1 MNFKS
6 WLNDLG
12 RIQKVVNGLKDID
25 AVINGSTNLL
35 TNTSLSALSAS
46 IKGLTADQAILALS
60 TKNLTAE
67 QLNQVLSSASL
78 ISSNNNITLSMAARA
93 LQSTSLLPAEKKLIF
108 EELGL
113 VDSTT
118 HLAVANATCTKEA
131 LLNALATR
139 GIVGAEADAI
149 VSSLG
154 LSSANAGTAVSFK
167 VLSASILSS
176 VKAIGAFL
184 LTNPVGMCI
193 TAAAAIYGLAK
204 AYDALTLSQEEILE
218 KAEEAQSAVDESR
231 TNFNNLESNINNIKD
246 RYAELAQGVKQTS
259 SEIQN
264 LNLTPD
270 EYEEFL
276 SLSNQLADISP
287 TLVSGYDSQGNAI
300 LNLSGDVD
308 TITSSLDDFIEKQ
321 RELAN
326 LEIADRMPDLY
337 AGTNQESKNLN
348 NEIKNLES
356 RNKKLEEYRK
366 NLSSSEYASSIKD
379 AIKSGNLS
387 FSEFDTDTI
396 NQYKSMLDELGI
408 AYRTYS
414 YGIGDTTGTVVL
426 DINASEEEIDKALS
440 SFNDKVSNL
449 SSEYLAS
456 IGDNKAKIA
465 AKQQELNQT
474 WTARM
479 DEMLASISTESSYKM
494 LSDQARNT
502 FQSIFNNLDFG
513 AISSIEG
520 NDTWDGID
528 TWINNNIIAPL
539 NGEGSAAI
547 QAAFSKMF
555 DLQDALDSGTIS
567 VQEYLDGINNQIS
580 NSEVFG
586 SLDENVRNSIQ
597 KSFKYT
603 SQDGATIEDMIS
615 NVKEKISDEMDGAI
629 EGMSLEDLEIAYNIE
644 NKDMTFDQL
653 QSKILQTK
661 KLAETGF
668 DINAR
673 TNLNA
678 YNDVKGS
685 DNGGSYRADYD
696 SYTAMMKEAK
706 DLYDASR
713 TGNETF
719 KAAAKAFSMNGMD
732 DAVNFAENYAQLSK
746 YFTEDSSGLETFVQ
760 DLEKIGKAE
769 WNGKAWV
776 LDMENMQEAADQ
788 LYMPLEM
795 LTVLMEGLQEYGFT
809 NDYFGNMEDGTAHLT
824 DLYKQLAEEKSKL
837 EQMYKDK
844 NAEGT
849 EIQAQEDLVESIQN
863 SIETTKNGIQQ
874 LIDALSSEELDNAY
888 KANKDAIRQLM
899 DEYNKNLEDPSVL
912 GDSFDYVQ
920 ESLKSAIEQISEE
933 YNIPI
938 KFDVDTN
945 KADFDTTLQ
954 DIESRINEYTKI
966 LSDYNA
972 GKIQLDDSD
981 VEQAKESLQLAYE
994 EKQQLTAPAIMSVD
1008 TSQIDSDVADLI
1020 TKLQSVVDTSNQIE
1034 INKAIGADT
1043 SELESDLRST
1053 LADINST
1060 PAEVK
1065 AELGLDE
1072 TNFQVALANI
1082 DATVQ
1087 PGVTLNQSDL
1097 DTITSTISAITPQM
1111 VVQAE
1116 VADEKVNEYAAE
1128 EKESTGKVIW
1138 DNVHDKVDQWI
1149 AQTHEANGTVVWKND
1164 TSRVK
1169 TTFTATGVVTGRY
1182 ADGTAHTLGTAHA
1195 NGTVGMALWNRYF
1208 SSKPGSAYV
1217 KGDWRL
1223 PHDENALVGEL
1234 GAELLVRDGK
1244 ASLIGVNGAEFKG
1257 LKRGD
1262 IIFNHKQV
1270 EALLKYGY
1278 ITGRG
1283 KPIGFTSHAM
1293 GTVNSY
1299 AGGST
1304 GSFGGYQTTKASSAS
1319 SSASTKANT
1328 KAVSENTKSVEDL
1341 KEKFDSYTDWIAKF
1355 IDAFDKQYA
1364 QMERM
1369 ASDLQDSYS
1378 QQNSTINQM
1387 ISLTQKFQSN
1397 YEKMYDTYM
1406 AKAQASGLSATY
1418 QNKVINGEINI
1429 ESITDESLKEKI
1441 SEFEKWY
1448 STAVDLQ
1455 DKVQE
1460 LNVTLKELYNQK
1472 LENIEDDYSRVID
1485 YYDAMTDRYKGI
1497 IEMREA
1503 IGKNAD
1509 GRIIEPFTTALG
1521 GTNFES
1527 YYNSM
1532 MSNTITKLDLLY
1544 KQYNEMNA
1552 ELARMVKNGQIQAYS
1567 DDWYEWQT
1575 KLQEIFQSIDDAKT
1589 QYAEIRDELR
1599 AYHWKGF
1606 NANIDTLDYNIKE
1619 LQDVLDH
1626 LNSNNF
1632 VDELGNIT
1640 EEGDA
1645 NITLI
1650 ATVLDKYKQKL
1661 ADYTTA
1667 VKKLDEELKNGVIN
1681 QEQYTEYVR
1690 EYLDAIRET
1699 SGAIDDYKNQLID
1712 LYKQQIDIEN
1722 DTLQKNISLR
1732 KEALQKKKDYYDYDK
1747 TIRDKNKDI
1756 NALKSQIA
1764 AMEGVTSASGK
1775 AELARLKAQL
1785 AEAEDDLNSTK
1796 IDHQFEMMSTGYDE
1810 LSDKAD
1816 EAYDAVLDSL
1826 TRSTEEQERVINEM
1840 LERIKTSYKDAY
1852 SEIAQTITDAGILL
1866 SEDTQKAIDSIG
1878 TSSGAANASDKAQTA
1893 NSDVSSSST
1902 ANNVKTSID
1911 SSAKTDKNTV
1921 TSISLNK
1928 SSATIAVGGSVK
1940 LTASVSPAGTTNPV
1954 SWSSSNTGVATVSG
1968 GTVTGKKAGT
1978 AKITATCGM
1987 RTATCTVTVKA
1998 ASNSSGNSGGTS
2010 NLKTATNTT
2019 DGHNLRDAA
2028 GYSGKIITSMPKG
2041 STVTLLG
2048 DKKEADGLTWY
2059 KVKYGSQTGW
2069 TSSYYL
2075 KFAKGSKYI
2084 DKEQLAI
2091 INEKGREILVSP
2103 STGTILLPFDSDS
2116 ENGDMVHVHPGDGV
2130 IKHDW
2135 TETLMQMG
2143 RLGVDGFADKVR
2155 SMISI
2160 PEIADITST
2169 EQPNYNFGDY
2179 KVEIYPTQKLDRQ
2192 EIRKISDYCYDDWF
2206 DRAKNDQRAA
2216 GFKHR

>member
-1 MNFKS
+1 M
-6 WLNDLG
+6 
-12 RIQKVVNGLKDID
+12 
-25 AVINGSTNLL
+25 
-35 TNTSLSALSAS
+35 
-46 IKGLTADQAILALS
+46 
-60 TKNLTAE
+60 
-67 QLNQVLSSASL
+67 
-78 ISSNNNITLSMAARA
+78 
-93 LQSTSLLPAEKKLIF
+93 
-108 EELGL
+108 
-113 VDSTT
+113 
-118 HLAVANATCTKEA
+118 
-131 LLNALATR
+131 
-139 GIVGAEADAI
+139 
-149 VSSLG
+149 
-154 LSSANAGTAVSFK
+154 
-167 VLSASILSS
+167 
-176 VKAIGAFL
+176 
-184 LTNPVGMCI
+184 
-193 TAAAAIYGLAK
+193 
-204 AYDALTLSQEEILE
+204 
-218 KAEEAQSAVDESR
+218 
-231 TNFNNLESNINNIKD
+231 KD
-246 RYAELAQGVKQTS
+246 RYAELAQGVKQTGN
-259 SEIQN
+259 EIKN
-264 LNLTPD
+264 INLTPD
-270 EYEEFL
+270 EYDEFL
-276 SLSNQLADISP
+276 SLSNQLADLSP
-287 TLVSGYDSQGNAI
+287 ALVSGYDSQGNAI

-326 LEIADRMPDLY
+326 LEISDNMSDLF
-337 AGTNQESKNLN
+337 AGTLQNSNDIK
-348 NEIKNLES
+348 NEIAILEKQNQNAEKYRQNLEDI
-356 RNKKLEEYRK
+356 KD
-366 NLSSSEYASSIKD
+366 SIKPG
-379 AIKSGNLS
+379 INSFNL
-387 FSEFDTDTI
+387 TDTGSI
-396 NQYKSMLDELGI
+396 DQYRRVLQELGI
-408 AYRTYS
+408 AYREYA
-414 YGIGDTTGTVVL
+414 YGIAADTSTVVF
-426 DINASEEEIDKALS
+426 DINASEEEINKAIS
-440 SFNDKVSNL
+440 SFSDKVSNL
-449 SSEYLAS
+449 SSEYLTS
-456 IGDNKAKIA
+456 IGANQAQIA

-474 WTARM
+474 WTSLS
-479 DEMLASISTESSYKM
+479 DEMFAAISTTGGYKI
-494 LSDQARNT
+494 LSDDMKKS
-502 FQSIFNNLDFG
+502 FQGIFNNIDW
-513 AISSIEG
+513 ASMNVNSWDDAQKWIED
-520 NDTWDGID
+520 NLLNVFNGID
-528 TWINNNIIAPL
+528 K
-539 NGEGSAAI
+539 EYI
-547 QAAFSKMF
+547 QSVFN
-555 DLQDALDSGTIS
+555 DALNWQEMLESGAMS
-567 VQEYLDGINNQIS
+567 VGDY
-580 NSEVFG
+580 
-586 SLDENVRNSIQ
+586 Q
-597 KSFKYT
+597 KSIAYLLGDGGMVEAFGEAKSAVQKAFKYT
-603 SQDGATIEDMIS
+603 SQDGATIEDMIG

-629 EGMSLEDLEIAYNIE
+629 ENLSLEDLELAYNISS
-644 NKDMTFDQL
+644 DGSMTFDEL
-653 QSKILQTK
+653 QKKIEQTK
-661 KLAETGF
+661 QLASEGF

-673 TNLNA
+673 TNLEN
-678 YNDVKGS
+678 YNTVKSS
-685 DNGGSYRADYD
+685 DNEGSYRADYD

-732 DAVNFAENYAQLSK
+732 DAKDFAENYAQLNK
-746 YFTEDSSGLETFVQ
+746 YFTEDSSGLQQFVT
-760 DLEKIGKAE
+760 DLSKLTDSEGQKFATWSDDTKSWSINLEHA
-769 WNGKAWV
+769 
-776 LDMENMQEAADQ
+776 QEAANQ

-795 LTVLMEGLQEYGFT
+795 LNVLMEGLREYGFT
-809 NDYFGNMEDGTAHLT
+809 NDYFGNMEDGTARLT
-824 DLYKQLAEEKSKL
+824 DLYKQLAEAQSKL
-837 EQMYKDK
+837 DQMYEDD

-849 EIQAQEDLVESIQN
+849 EIKAQEDLVKSINN
-863 SIETTKNGIQQ
+863 SIDTTKAGIQQ
-874 LIDALSSEELDNAY
+874 LIDSLSSEELNNAY
-888 KANKDAIRQLM
+888 QANKDAIQQLM

-981 VEQAKESLQLAYE
+981 VEQAKESLKSAYE

-1244 ASLIGVNGAEFKG
+1244 ASLIGINGAEFKG
-1257 LKRGD
+1257 LKKND
-1262 IIFNHKQV
+1262 ILFNHKQT
-1270 EALLKYGY
+1270 EALLRYGY

-1283 KPIGFTSHAM
+1283 KPIGFTSHVM

-1304 GSFGGYQTTKASSAS
+1304 GSFGGYQTTKNSSAS
-1319 SSASTKANT
+1319 GKSSTGAATATKANT
-1328 KAVSENTKSVEDL
+1328 KAVSDNTKSVDDL
-1341 KEKFDSYTDWIAKF
+1341 KEKFDSYNDWIAKF
-1355 IDAFDKQYA
+1355 INAFDKQYA

-1369 ASDLQDSYS
+1369 ANDLQDSYK
-1378 QQNSTINQM
+1378 QQNATINQM

-1397 YEKMYDTYM
+1397 YEKMYDEYM
-1406 AKAQASGLSATY
+1406 NKAYASGLSPSY
-1418 QNKVINGEINI
+1418 QKKVIDGAINI

-1448 STAVDLQ
+1448 SAAADLQ
-1455 DKVQE
+1455 DKIQD

-1485 YYDAMTDRYKGI
+1485 YYDAMTERYKGI

-1552 ELARMVKNGQIQAYS
+1552 ELTRMVKNGQIRAYS

-1599 AYHWKGF
+1599 AYHWEGF
-1606 NANIDTLDYNIKE
+1606 NANIETLDYNIQE
-1619 LQDVLDH
+1619 LKDVLDH
-1626 LNSNNF
+1626 LNSDNF

-1645 NITLI
+1645 NISLI

-1712 LYKQQIDIEN
+1712 LYKQQIEIEN

-1747 TIRDKNKDI
+1747 TIQSKNKDI
-1756 NALKSQIA
+1756 NALKAQIA

-1785 AEAEDDLNSTK
+1785 AEAEDDLDSTK
-1796 IDHQFEMMSTGYDE
+1796 MDHQFETMSAGYDE
-1810 LSDKAD
+1810 LSDKAN
-1816 EAYDAVLDSL
+1816 EAYDAVLESL

-1840 LERIKTSYKDAY
+1840 LERIKTSYKEAY
-1852 SEIAQTITDAGILL
+1852 TEIAQTVTDAGILL
-1866 SEDTQKAIDSIG
+1866 TEDTQKAIDSIG

-1987 RTATCTVTVKA
+1987 RTATCTITVKA
-1998 ASNSSGNSGGTS
+1998 TTTSSGGSSNTSTS

-2028 GYSGKIITSMPKG
+2028 GYSGNIITSMPKG

-2059 KVKYGSQTGW
+2059 KVKYGNKTGW

-2075 KFAKGSKYI
+2075 KFAKGVK
-2084 DKEQLAI
+2084 DLKKRVLALT
-2091 INEKGREILVSP
+2091 NEEGPEMVISPLNGQVLYPYEDGIMMNLNKG
-2103 STGTILLPFDSDS
+2103 DS
-2116 ENGDMVHVHPGDGV
+2116 V
-2130 IKHDW
+2130 IKKDFADNV
-2135 TETLMQMG
+2135 MDVG
-2143 RLGVDGFADKVR
+2143 KIGVDGLVAKTV
-2155 SMISI
+2155 
-2160 PEIADITST
+2160 ANVKNLTTSGGD
-2169 EQPNYNFGDY
+2169 EYRFGDY
-2179 KVEIYPTQKLDRQ
+2179 NVSIYPTQKLDRKDM
-2192 EIRKISDYCYDDWF
+2192 EKIGDYCYADWTK
-2206 DRAKNDQRAA
+2206 RAKKDVSYFGGR
-2216 GFKHR
+2216 KIK

>member
-1 MNFKS
+1 M
-6 WLNDLG
+6 
-12 RIQKVVNGLKDID
+12 
-25 AVINGSTNLL
+25 
-35 TNTSLSALSAS
+35 
-46 IKGLTADQAILALS
+46 
-60 TKNLTAE
+60 AE
-67 QLNQVLSSASL
+67 QFGNVDKNIIALAEDVANGKRGIGDLDEAFSSASK
-78 ISSNNNITLSMAARA
+78 S
-93 LQSTSLLPAEKKLIF
+93 
-108 EELGL
+108 
-113 VDSTT
+113 
-118 HLAVANATCTKEA
+118 
-131 LLNALATR
+131 
-139 GIVGAEADAI
+139 
-149 VSSLG
+149 
-154 LSSANAGTAVSFK
+154 SSAFGATLKSVAANVAIAFAVD
-167 VLSASILSS
+167 I
-176 VKAIGAFL
+176 AIQ
-184 LTNPVGMCI
+184 
-193 TAAAAIYGLAK
+193 GLIKLAD
-204 AYDALTLSQEEILE
+204 YIIVTREEI
-218 KAEEAQSAVDESR
+218 EEAAQAAQSAVNSARE
-231 TNFNNLESNINNIKD
+231 NFNNIESTVSSVKD
-246 RYAELAQGVKQTS
+246 RYAELAQGVKQTGN
-259 SEIQN
+259 EIKN
-264 LNLTPD
+264 INLTPD
-270 EYEEFL
+270 EYDEFL
-276 SLSNQLADISP
+276 SLSNQLADLSP
-287 TLVSGYDSQGNAI
+287 ALVSGYDSQGNAI

-326 LEIADRMPDLY
+326 LEIAENMPDLF
-337 AGTNQESKNLN
+337 AGTLQDSNDIK
-348 NEIKNLES
+348 NEITRLEKQNQNIEIYNQNLEDI
-356 RNKKLEEYRK
+356 K
-366 NLSSSEYASSIKD
+366 NS
-379 AIKSGNLS
+379 IKSGNKS
-387 FSEFDTDTI
+387 FNLTDTGLI
-396 NQYKSMLDELGI
+396 SQYRDVLQELGI
-408 AYRTYS
+408 AYREYA
-414 YGIGDTTGTVVL
+414 YGIDADTSTVVF
-426 DINASEEEIDKALS
+426 DINASEEEINKAIS
-440 SFNDKVSNL
+440 SFSDKVSNL
-449 SSEYLAS
+449 SSEYLTS
-456 IGDNKAKIA
+456 IGTNQAKIA

-474 WTARM
+474 WTSLS
-479 DEMLASISTESSYKM
+479 DEMFAAISTTGGYKI
-494 LSDQARNT
+494 LSDDMKKS
-502 FQSIFNNLDFG
+502 FQGIFNNIDW
-513 AISSIEG
+513 ASMNVNSWDDAQKWIED
-520 NDTWDGID
+520 NLLNVFNGID
-528 TWINNNIIAPL
+528 K
-539 NGEGSAAI
+539 EYI
-547 QAAFSKMF
+547 QSVFN
-555 DLQDALDSGTIS
+555 DALNWQEMLESGAMS
-567 VQEYLDGINNQIS
+567 VGDY
-580 NSEVFG
+580 
-586 SLDENVRNSIQ
+586 Q
-597 KSFKYT
+597 KSIAYLLGDGGMVEAFGEAKSAVQKAFKYT
-603 SQDGATIEDMIS
+603 SQDGATIEDMIG

-629 EGMSLEDLEIAYNIE
+629 ESMSLEDLEIAYNIE

-788 LYMPLEM
+788 LYMPLEL
-795 LTVLMEGLQEYGFT
+795 LTVLMQGLQEYDFT
-809 NDYFGNMEDGTAHLT
+809 DDYFGNIDDAGSHITELYDELSREEAKLADMQSRLANGDTSVTKSAIDAQT
-824 DLYKQLAEEKSKL
+824 DKVNNLKNSIDTTIEGVDQLFKALSVDELSTEYEQAESVGKSLAEQWKNLQENTEISSDAKDWIEQKLKSQIDALSDEYGIKINLDTGEVTHSLDEVKSKL
-837 EQMYKDK
+837 EAAKTAVD
-844 NAEGT
+844 N
-849 EIQAQEDLVESIQN
+849 LR
-863 SIETTKNGIQQ
+863 
-874 LIDALSSEELDNAY
+874 SSD
-888 KANKDAIRQLM
+888 
-899 DEYNKNLEDPSVL
+899 
-912 GDSFDYVQ
+912 
-920 ESLKSAIEQISEE
+920 
-933 YNIPI
+933 
-938 KFDVDTN
+938 
-945 KADFDTTLQ
+945 
-954 DIESRINEYTKI
+954 
-966 LSDYNA
+966 
-972 GKIQLDDSD
+972 GKLNLDDSD
-981 VEQAKESLQLAYE
+981 VQAAINDYRDL
-994 EKQQLTAPAIMSVD
+994 KQQQFELTKPTIMSVD
-1008 TSQIDSDVADLI
+1008 TSNATAETEDVI
-1020 TKLQSVVDTSNQIE
+1020 TKLQRAVELSNQIDTDKE
-1034 INKAIGADT
+1034 LNLDT
-1043 SELESDLRST
+1043 SEAEKELNNIFGELNGDKPAEIMAKLNIEGTTPDEILSSIKGAGTIEIPAELQKVQQLEIDDQQANVTFNITNKDELEEAKATLESLPPNT
-1053 LADINST
+1053 QANVTINT
-1060 PAEVK
+1060 DNVVVAQE
-1065 AELGLDE
+1065 AAQLM
-1072 TNFQVALANI
+1072 TNFPDANATINLKGAPFALVIAGKITDALNGIPDIETTI
-1082 DATVQ
+1082 DADNLASKKISTVKQ
-1087 PGVTLNQSDL
+1087 ELNNL
-1097 DTITSTISAITPQM
+1097 D
-1111 VVQAE
+1111 
-1116 VADEKVNEYAAE
+1116 
-1128 EKESTGKVIW
+1128 GK
-1138 DNVHDKVDQWI
+1138 
-1149 AQTHEANGTVVWKND
+1149 
-1164 TSRVK
+1164 
-1169 TTFTATGVVTGRY
+1169 TATTYINTVRRTTTVGSRASV
-1182 ADGTAHTLGTAHA
+1182 DGTAHALGTAHA

-1244 ASLIGVNGAEFKG
+1244 ASLIGINGAEFKG
-1257 LKRGD
+1257 LKKND
-1262 IIFNHKQV
+1262 ILFNHKQT
-1270 EALLKYGY
+1270 EALLRYGY

-1283 KPIGFTSHAM
+1283 KPIGFTSHVM

-1304 GSFGGYQTTKASSAS
+1304 GSFGGYQTTKTS
-1319 SSASTKANT
+1319 SSSQSSSGTTTATKANT
-1328 KAVSENTKSVEDL
+1328 KAVSANTKSVDDL
-1341 KEKFDSYTDWIAKF
+1341 KEKFDSYNDWIAKF
-1355 IDAFDKQYA
+1355 IQAFDKQYA

-1369 ASDLQDSYS
+1369 ANDLQDSYK
-1378 QQNSTINQM
+1378 QQNATINQM

-1397 YEKMYDTYM
+1397 YEKMYDEYM
-1406 AKAQASGLSATY
+1406 NKAYASGLSPSY
-1418 QNKVINGEINI
+1418 QKKVIDGAINI

-1448 STAVDLQ
+1448 SAAADLQ
-1455 DKVQE
+1455 NKIQD

-1485 YYDAMTDRYKGI
+1485 YYDAMTERYKGI

-1552 ELARMVKNGQIQAYS
+1552 ELTRMVKNGQIRAYS

-1589 QYAEIRDELR
+1589 QYAEIRDEVR

-1606 NANIDTLDYNIKE
+1606 NANIETLDYNIKE

-1626 LNSNNF
+1626 LNSDNF

-1775 AELARLKAQL
+1775 VELARLKAQL

-1866 SEDTQKAIDSIG
+1866 SKDTQKAIDSIG

-1987 RTATCTVTVKA
+1987 RTATCTITVKA
-1998 ASNSSGNSGGTS
+1998 TTTSSGGSSNTSTS

-2028 GYSGKIITSMPKG
+2028 GYSGNIITSMPKG

-2059 KVKYGSQTGW
+2059 KVKYGNKTGW

-2075 KFAKGSKYI
+2075 KFAKGVK
-2084 DKEQLAI
+2084 DLKKRVLALT
-2091 INEKGREILVSP
+2091 NEEGPEMVISPLNGQVLYPYEDGIMMNLNKG
-2103 STGTILLPFDSDS
+2103 DS
-2116 ENGDMVHVHPGDGV
+2116 V
-2130 IKHDW
+2130 IKKDFADNV
-2135 TETLMQMG
+2135 MDVG
-2143 RLGVDGFADKVR
+2143 KIGVDGLVAKTVSNVKNLTTSGGNEYNYGDLA
-2155 SMISI
+2155 IS
-2160 PEIADITST
+2160 
-2169 EQPNYNFGDY
+2169 
-2179 KVEIYPTQKLDRQ
+2179 IYPTQKLDRQ
-2192 EIRKISDYCYDDWF
+2192 EMDNIGDFCYDYWTKRAKKDVSYFGGRKI
-2206 DRAKNDQRAA
+2206 K
-2216 GFKHR
+2216 

>member
-1 MNFKS
+1 MFDSGKS
-6 WLNDLG
+6 NLSIYEDIVKQFNELDLG
-12 RIQKVVNGLKDID
+12 SGEFSHDGILDWDSIKNSINGCNDTAIAYFKTLDDGTGIIDNQAASMKGLTSYIKQSDEAFAAFSKAFTNVLLNVGASLAISAVTQTVLSCVTANDKLAESASKLGSEFESTKSEISDYESQISSLYETINSPSSSIEEVTDARQQLLSLQDEMIAKYGDEAGAVEIITAAINGQTD
-25 AVINGSTNLL
+25 AVDGLSSSLSKLTSLEWEETLNAFNSNEGLGIFDKIGSAFNNFVHGSQNNAETMLKEMENASIEINVSQWNQDFLKQIKNLSGV
-35 TNTSLSALSAS
+35 TASVNNTSLFDDGTATIQLKGNLNDIYDSLLNIQSVASNLGFDKTVNQVGQLASSSKATLDQYKDFYDNYVLNEQVLPNYADVFNEINTAYDQYLSAF
-46 IKGLTADQAILALS
+46 
-60 TKNLTAE
+60 
-67 QLNQVLSSASL
+67 ASG
-78 ISSNNNITLSMAARA
+78 NN
-93 LQSTSLLPAEKKLIF
+93 
-108 EELGL
+108 
-113 VDSTT
+113 
-118 HLAVANATCTKEA
+118 
-131 LLNALATR
+131 
-139 GIVGAEADAI
+139 
-149 VSSLG
+149 
-154 LSSANAGTAVSFK
+154 
-167 VLSASILSS
+167 
-176 VKAIGAFL
+176 
-184 LTNPVGMCI
+184 
-193 TAAAAIYGLAK
+193 
-204 AYDALTLSQEEILE
+204 EEI
-218 KAEEAQSAVDESR
+218 Q
-231 TNFNNLESNINNIKD
+231 
-246 RYAELAQGVKQTS
+246 
-259 SEIQN
+259 
-264 LNLTPD
+264 
-270 EYEEFL
+270 
-276 SLSNQLADISP
+276 
-287 TLVSGYDSQGNAI
+287 NAI
-300 LNLSGDVD
+300 LNYSSILKEGVDSAFSNGDTSVANYLSDLYPEMESIVAQWTLPLKFEDNTDGLRDQITEILSGLEGMTSEEILGLNMDVATD
-308 TITSSLDDFIEKQ
+308 KQ
-321 RELAN
+321 KQSWHELTN
-326 LEIADRMPDLY
+326 LA
-337 AGTNQESKNLN
+337 
-348 NEIKNLES
+348 
-356 RNKKLEEYRK
+356 EEYSVSLEGL
-366 NLSSSEYASSIKD
+366 LSILEDVGAVNSE
-379 AIKSGNLS
+379 
-387 FSEFDTDTI
+387 
-396 NQYKSMLDELGI
+396 
-408 AYRTYS
+408 S
-414 YGIGDTTGTVVL
+414 Y
-426 DINASEEEIDKALS
+426 
-440 SFNDKVSNL
+440 
-449 SSEYLAS
+449 
-456 IGDNKAKIA
+456 
-465 AKQQELNQT
+465 QQLV
-474 WTARM
+474 
-479 DEMLASISTESSYKM
+479 DL
-494 LSDQARNT
+494 
-502 FQSIFNNLDFG
+502 FG
-513 AISSIEG
+513 ADNISKLSP
-520 NDTWDGID
+520 D
-528 TWINNNIIAPL
+528 
-539 NGEGSAAI
+539 
-547 QAAFSKMF
+547 
-555 DLQDALDSGTIS
+555 
-567 VQEYLDGINNQIS
+567 
-580 NSEVFG
+580 
-586 SLDENVRNSIQ
+586 
-597 KSFKYT
+597 
-603 SQDGATIEDMIS
+603 
-615 NVKEKISDEMDGAI
+615 
-629 EGMSLEDLEIAYNIE
+629 DLEIAYTIE
-644 NKDMTFDQL
+644 NIGNMTFENLED
-653 QSKILQTK
+653 KIFQIK

-678 YNDVKGS
+678 YNDVKDS

-706 DLYDASR
+706 ELYDASR

-732 DAVNFAENYAQLSK
+732 DAKDFAENYAQLNK
-746 YFTEDSSGLETFVQ
+746 YFTEDSSGLQQFVT
-760 DLEKIGKAE
+760 DLSKLTDSEDQKFATWSDDTKSWSINLEHA
-769 WNGKAWV
+769 
-776 LDMENMQEAADQ
+776 QEAANQ

-795 LTVLMEGLQEYGFT
+795 LNVLMEGLREYGFT
-809 NDYFGNMEDGTAHLT
+809 NDYFGNMEDGTARLT
-824 DLYKQLAEEKSKL
+824 DLYKQLAEAQSKL
-837 EQMYKDK
+837 DQMYEDD

-849 EIQAQEDLVESIQN
+849 EIKAQEDLVKSINN
-863 SIETTKNGIQQ
+863 SIDTTKAGIQQ
-874 LIDALSSEELDNAY
+874 LIDSLSSEELNNAY
-888 KANKDAIRQLM
+888 QANKDAIQQLM

-981 VEQAKESLQLAYE
+981 VEQAKESLKSAYE

-1053 LADINST
+1053 LANINST

-1072 TNFQVALANI
+1072 TNFQTALANI
-1082 DATVQ
+1082 NASVQ
-1087 PGVTLNQSDL
+1087 PGVTLNQTDL

-1128 EKESTGKVIW
+1128 EKESSGKVIW
-1138 DNVHDKVDQWI
+1138 DNVHDNVDRWI
-1149 AQTHEANGTVVWKND
+1149 AQNHEASGTVVWKND

-1169 TTFTATGVVTGRY
+1169 TTFTATGVVVPQR
-1182 ADGTAHTLGTAHA
+1182 ANGTAHALGTAHA
-1195 NGTVGMALWNRYF
+1195 NGAVGMALWNHYF

-1328 KAVSENTKSVEDL
+1328 KAVSENTKSVDDL
-1341 KEKFDSYTDWIAKF
+1341 KEKFDSYNDWIAKF
-1355 IDAFDKQYA
+1355 IDAFDRQYA

-1369 ASDLQDSYS
+1369 ANDLQDSYK

-1387 ISLTQKFQSN
+1387 ISLTQKFQAN
-1397 YEKMYDTYM
+1397 YEKMYDEYM
-1406 AKAQASGLSATY
+1406 NKAYASGLSPSY
-1418 QNKVINGEINI
+1418 QKKIIDGTINI

-1448 STAVDLQ
+1448 SAAADLQ
-1455 DKVQE
+1455 DKIQD
-1460 LNVTLKELYNQK
+1460 LNVTLKDLYNQK
-1472 LENIEDDYSRVID
+1472 LSNIDDDFSRIID
-1485 YYDAMTDRYKGI
+1485 YYDTMTDRYRGI
-1497 IEMREA
+1497 IEMRKT
-1503 IGKNAD
+1503 IGMNAD
-1509 GRIIEPFTTALG
+1509 GKIIEPFINKEGSASI
-1521 GTNFES
+1521 EA
-1527 YYNSM
+1527 YYNAAL
-1532 MSNTITKLDLLY
+1532 SNTITTIDLLY

-1552 ELARMVKNGQIQAYS
+1552 ELTRMVKNGQIQAYS
-1567 DDWYEWQT
+1567 DDWYEWKT
-1575 KLQEIFQSIDDAKT
+1575 KLQQIYQSIDDAKI
-1589 QYAEIRDELR
+1589 QYKELTDELR
-1599 AYHWKGF
+1599 AYHWEGF
-1606 NANIDTLDYNIKE
+1606 NANIEAIDYSIQE
-1619 LQDVLDH
+1619 LKDVMGH
-1626 LNSNNF
+1626 LNSDNF

-1645 NITLI
+1645 NIALI

-1667 VKKLDEELKNGVIN
+1667 IKKLDEELENGVIN
-1681 QEQYTEYVR
+1681 QEQYTEYTR

-1699 SGAIDDYKNQLID
+1699 SNAIDDYKNQLID
-1712 LYKQQIDIEN
+1712 LYKQQLEIEN
-1722 DTLQKNISLR
+1722 ETLQKNISLR

-1756 NALKSQIA
+1756 NALKAQIA

-1775 AELARLKAQL
+1775 AELARLKSQL
-1785 AEAEDDLNSTK
+1785 AEAEGDLDSTK
-1796 IDHQFEMMSTGYDE
+1796 MDHQFEMMSTGYDE

-1816 EAYDAVLDSL
+1816 EAYDAVLNSL

-1866 SEDTQKAIDSIG
+1866 SEDTQRAIDSIG
-1878 TSSGAANASDKAQTA
+1878 TSSGAANTSDKAQTA

-1987 RTATCTVTVKA
+1987 RTATCTITVKA
-1998 ASNSSGNSGGTS
+1998 TTTSSGGSSSASNS

-2028 GYSGKIITSMPKG
+2028 GYGGKIITSMPKG
-2041 STVTLLG
+2041 SKVTLLG
-2048 DKKEADGLTWY
+2048 GKKEADGLTWY
-2059 KVKYGSQTGW
+2059 KVKYGDKTGW

-2075 KFAKGSKYI
+2075 KFAKGVK
-2084 DKEQLAI
+2084 DLKKRVLALT
-2091 INEKGREILVSP
+2091 NEEGPEMVISPLSGQVLYPYEDGIMMNLNKG
-2103 STGTILLPFDSDS
+2103 DS
-2116 ENGDMVHVHPGDGV
+2116 V
-2130 IKHDW
+2130 IKKDFADNV
-2135 TETLMQMG
+2135 MDVG
-2143 RLGVDGFADKVR
+2143 KIGVDGLVAKTVANVKNLTASGGD
-2155 SMISI
+2155 
-2160 PEIADITST
+2160 E
-2169 EQPNYNFGDY
+2169 YNFGDY